1 MDPLARRVRETEAH
15 VMLLIER
22 SERDKVATA
31 SAHQPLVPACANVQL
46 QAVQPYRNLPER
58 LSLRPYRY

>member
-31 SAHQPLVPACANVQL
+31 TAHQPLVPACANVQL
-46 QAVQPYRNLPER
+46 QAVQPYRN
-58 LSLRPYRY
+58 

>member
-31 SAHQPLVPACANVQL
+31 TAHQPLVPACANVQL
-46 QAVQPYRNLPER
+46 PYRNLPER

>member
-31 SAHQPLVPACANVQL
+31 TAHQPLVPACANVQL
-46 QAVQPYRNLPER
+46 QEPYSPAVTYPRA
-58 LSLRPYRY
+58 LSLIHI